1 MPTGAKLVGAVVF
14 FGIGWLAAM
23 QAKLTFEE
31 GTAATYFN
39 ITIALIGFFNGW
51 MLVGKQAG
59 GGVLFGAAN
68 GLRASVQIAILGL
81 MLFALR
87 TMFMRSANLRYSSIG
102 EATTETMD
110 LLVQYSL
117 QAMTVP
123 IWTVLIAGGILG
135 GIITELAA
143 KVWR

>member
-1 MPTGAKLVGAVVF
+1 MPTGAKLVGAILF
-14 FGIGWLAAM
+14 FGIGWVAAM

-39 ITIALIGFFNGW
+39 ITIAMIGFFNGW
-51 MLVGKQAG
+51 MLVGKRAG
-59 GGVLFGAAN
+59 EGIAFGAAN
-68 GLRASVQIAILGL
+68 GVRASAQIAVLGL
-81 MLFALR
+81 IIFALR
-87 TMFMRSANLRYSSIG
+87 TMFLRSANLRYSSIG
-102 EATTETMD
+102 EATTEAMD

-123 IWTVLIAGGILG
+123 IWTVLIVGGFVGGIL
-135 GIITELAA
+135 TELAA